1 MRKLYKF
8 IPMLI
13 GVFLL
18 MAIPFNLSG
27 QISSLP
33 FSENWDTDQA
43 PPGWSYF
50 TNSTEGTVEVQN
62 STAYSPDWAVEFNNS
77 SDETSDYFLLAPRTN
92 LDPDGTRMSF
102 FAKAS
107 GAFPA
112 QEIKIG
118 VVTDSTDPAGTYTNL
133 DNFDLTTSFEQY
145 IVDMS
150 PAGFVSGDYFIAITM
165 NWDGT
170 NKTAHVDDFLWEETP
185 TGPILDYDPD
195 SIDFGMVFDG
205 DTSSVETV
213 SLSNYGINTLSV
225 TDVSITGADAVD
237 YFIEEMSATLPFDL
251 TTNSGNELT
260 VDVRFGPQTTATGLK
275 TASLDITHSEG
286 LTSIPLT
293 GECPEG
299 LIQIGYGTETDTHL
313 PMEPFYGYSY
323 SQSIY
328 LQSEIDVADQRI
340 SRVYYQKT
348 NNDEWP
354 DAGQINL
361 YMGHTTQTSLTD
373 WVPVSGLQEVHY
385 EEALPAGDEEGWIEF
400 VLTTPFIYNNTDNLV
415 IAFDENKPSYDG
427 TSDDFYN
434 HTVTEDMSI
443 RYYSDGTNPDPASP
457 PSGTLEQY
465 RPNIRLYFED
475 LPTTA
480 VFSVNPESHDYGTI
494 IVLASASKDFTVQ
507 NTGIGTL
514 TINDI
519 YLGGDNPGEFAL
531 SGLPTFPLDIT
542 NDQADAFDITA
553 DYLPTYDGDANAIIY
568 FDTSEGLD
576 SVMLSGNG
584 YDATIS
590 EVPWEEGFDD
600 PSTTTVP
607 DLTLGWSSILNAS
620 NTYARIET
628 EDMDEN
634 SAPNSVE
641 MYNSSETDGDFY
653 LITPPC
659 TVDPNA
665 AKLRFY
671 ADGEVEDSVIVGVMT
686 DNTDLSTFIP
696 VAEFALTDAYEE
708 FEGYLSSAGVS
719 APYYIAFKAVFSNT
733 YNYIN
738 IDDVAL
744 DPVPATATP
753 VLSSDMW
760 DAGQRPVGYTATSDT
775 YTLENIGQTN
785 LTVSSVTDLS
795 GTPFST
801 TFVAGDVDL
810 PLDGDYEFSFEFTPT
825 ATGTYEEEFIIETNG
840 GNDTITLTGT
850 SDYTLP
856 GDVVEI
862 GWANDDTT
870 STPRLPMEATS
881 LYSYSQSIYLQS
893 EIDMDGQAI
902 QDLKYHQLNN
912 TAMPEDVVIYMGHT
926 DQTTLE
932 NDWYP
937 VNEMIEVYNGSFP
950 TPDAENWVSISL
962 DIPFVYNNADNLIIA
977 FVDNSD
983 NSYTLDEGF
992 YASNVNEDMSRI
1004 TTSSI
1009 SAIDP
1014 ETISTATVKSTRPNV
1029 RLGFGALPT
1038 NPILNLNNHA
1048 WDAGHAPVNMS
1059 TGSGDMFTISNIGGG
1074 TLTVSSITD
1083 ITGTDFSTSF
1093 VAGDVSLDAG
1103 QEYTFSFTYT
1113 PSDIG
1118 TDEDTVIIETN
1129 AGNDTIVLS
1138 GHADYELPEN
1148 MVEIGT
1154 GTETNTHL
1162 PMEPYYGYS
1171 YSQSIY
1177 LQNEINMTDMR
1188 ISKVLYHKNNSDV
1201 WEDAGQ
1207 IDLYIGHTTQDN
1219 LTDWIPLAELQHV
1232 HYEEA
1237 LPAGDSEGWVEFVL
1251 TTPFIYNNSDNIV
1264 IAFDENTP
1272 SYDNST
1278 DEFYN
1283 HTVETDMSIRYYAD
1297 GTNPDPASPP
1307 SGTLEQYRPNVRL
1320 QFEVLPT
1327 EPIFS
1332 VNPEM
1337 HDYGTIIVADTA
1349 SESFMVQNTGI
1360 DTLTINDIYIGGD
1373 DAVQFSIENLP
1384 TFPVEM
1390 TNAQADALDLIC
1402 NYHPNAGGAMSAT
1415 VYFDHSEGLDSIML
1429 SGAGLDA
1436 TITAIPWDEYFDDPA
1451 TTTVPEITLGWSSIL
1466 NSSSSFASI
1475 ETEAASTMSDPN
1487 SVEFYNSSDTDGD
1500 FYLITPPATLDPAG
1514 TRVRFYA
1521 DGDTGNDLVVGIL
1534 TNSSDPSTF
1543 QPIDTFAMSG
1553 SYVEYSTDLSS
1564 VTPAG
1569 VYYVGF
1575 KADWGNTYDYINIDN
1590 VIWEELPTTPVFS
1603 ALPDPVEFAT
1613 EAIGSASAAQ
1623 TVTVRNTGIGNLI
1636 IDTAEIIGTDASDF
1650 SLSII
1655 DALPDTITNA
1665 YDDNMLVEV
1674 TFTPT
1679 DAGLRT
1685 ADIQFTDADANTYLV
1700 NLIGEGMD
1708 ATMYPDT
1715 LVTFDD
1721 GEIPP
1726 PFWSEAEALLED
1738 PITLEGTSSLWT
1750 SDDFA
1755 NNTSNTQSA
1764 KLNIYSTT
1772 RDEWLITSP
1781 IDLGDGINPV
1791 KLEFDL
1797 ALTDYYNNAPPDL
1810 DGDDDKFAVVISED
1824 GGATWEEA
1832 GILRMWDNQGS
1843 EYVYNDIP
1851 MDGEHVEI
1859 MLTGYTGL
1867 VKIALY
1873 GESTESNADNDLF
1886 VDNFELN
1893 VMTPDEIAL
1902 NEAIDSTTV
1911 TPDPE
1916 SISWVEGDDQERVVD
1931 YTVNYPTPFHDSLDT
1946 DLLSDY
1952 MLEMENPLPT
1962 GVTVDVEIDGT
1973 NIGQIVSDGID
1984 TSYWI
1989 SDVSGLARPALNTKL
2004 DEVITL
2010 KVNGLVDIG
2019 VYPMKISAITAY
2031 DTEFDDPVTSI
2042 LLGEG
2047 TSILNVTPVP
2057 DVLPID
2063 ETFETGIPASWTT
2076 EYNGT
2081 DDAEW
2086 TFMDDGE
2093 LGSTT
2098 GDDGYMKID
2107 DGAAG
2112 FSAITNADLITNG
2125 IDMSSNTNGTIF
2137 LEFEHYYNNFTSD
2150 SATVMISNDGGLTW
2164 EQIEMFSNN
2173 VGTSSDPVSESYD
2186 ITSQAAGHNN
2196 VKVRWNYNDAEVNA
2210 NSWSVD
2216 DVHIYEYIPNSEAEI
2231 LVFMIP
2237 DQLSSQISSEDATV
2251 DVVMPYGYD
2260 LTALTPEFVL
2270 SEGATA
2276 YFGVTEQESGVTTN
2290 NFQGSDSNPLIYTVI
2305 AEDDETTKDWE
2316 ISVSTDT
2323 EIGMADGF
2331 KFSVYPNPNNG
2342 VFDLNVNSE
2351 DGFTYEIISA
2361 DGKVISNAS
2370 VKESGLINKRVDIGT
2385 IAPGIY
2391 TLKIVSGSETRM
2403 EKLIIE

>member
-1 MRKLYKF
+1 MRKLYNF

-18 MAIPFNLSG
+18 MVIPFNVSG
-27 QISSLP
+27 QVSGLP
-33 FSENWDTDQA
+33 FSENWDTEQDPQ
-43 PPGWSYF
+43 GWSYY
-50 TNSTEGTVEVQN
+50 TNSAEGTVEVQN
-62 STAYSPDWAVEFNNS
+62 STAYSPDWAVEFSNS
-77 SDETSDYFLLAPRTN
+77 SDETSDYFLLAPRTS

-112 QEIKIG
+112 QQIKIG

-133 DNFDLTTSFEQY
+133 QNFDLSTSFEHY

-170 NKTAHVDDFLWEETP
+170 NKTVQVDDFLWEETP
-185 TGPILDYDPD
+185 TGPILEYDPE

-213 SLSNYGINTLSV
+213 SLSNYGINTINV

-237 YFIEEMSATLPFDL
+237 YFIEEMSETLPFDL
-251 TTNSGNELT
+251 TANSANEMT

-299 LIQIGYGTETDTHL
+299 LIQIGYGTETDAHL
-313 PMEPFYGYSY
+313 PMEPFFGYSY
-323 SQSIY
+323 SQTIY
-328 LQSEIDVADQRI
+328 LQSEINIADQRI
-340 SRVYYQKT
+340 SKIYYQK
-348 NNDEWP
+348 NNSDVWE
-354 DAGQINL
+354 DAGQINI
-361 YMGHTTQTSLTD
+361 YMGHTTQTTVSD
-373 WVPVSGLQEVHY
+373 WIPITELQEVHY
-385 EEALPAGDEEGWIEF
+385 EEALPAGDDDGWVEF
-400 VLTTPFIYNNTDNLV
+400 ILTTPFIYNNTDNIV
-415 IAFDENKPSYDG
+415 IAFDENEPSYDG
-427 TSDDFYN
+427 SGDEFYN
-434 HTVTEDMSI
+434 HTVDADMSI
-443 RYYSDGTNPDPASP
+443 RYYNDGTNPDPASP

-475 LPTTA
+475 LPTTPQL
-480 VFSVNPESHDYGTI
+480 SVNPESHNYDTI
-494 IVLASASKDFTVQ
+494 IVYSTTDQNIHVQ
-507 NTGIGTL
+507 NTGVGTI
-514 TINDI
+514 TVNDI
-519 YLGGDNPGEFAL
+519 YLDGTNPGEFTI
-531 SGLPTFPLDIT
+531 SGLPSFPVDMT
-542 NDQADAFDITA
+542 NDVADAIDITA
-553 DYLPTYDGDANAIIY
+553 TFAPTVEGAASAKVY

-576 SVMLSGNG
+576 SVMLSG
-584 YDATIS
+584 YSFDATITS
-590 EVPWEEGFDD
+590 VPWEEGFDD
-600 PSTTTVP
+600 PGTTTVP
-607 DLTLGWSSILNAS
+607 ELTLGWSNILNS
-620 NTYARIET
+620 SSSWARVET
-628 EDMDEN
+628 EDNDEN

-641 MYNSSETDGDFY
+641 FYNSSDTDGDFY
-653 LITPPC
+653 LVTPPI
-659 TVDPNA
+659 TVDPNSV
-665 AKLRFY
+665 KLRFY

-696 VAEFALTDAYEE
+696 VADFAMIDDYEE
-708 FEGYLSSAGVS
+708 FEAYVSSAGVS
-719 APYYIAFKAVFSNT
+719 TPYFIAFKGVFSNT

-744 DPVPATATP
+744 DPVPVTATP
-753 VLSSDMW
+753 ALSSDMW

-810 PLDGDYEFSFEFTPT
+810 PLDGAYEFSFEFTPT
-825 ATGTYEEEFIIETNG
+825 APGTYEEQFIIETNG
-840 GNDTITLTGT
+840 DNDTITLSG
-850 SDYTLP
+850 SCDYTLP
-856 GDVVEI
+856 ADVVEI

-870 STPRLPMEATS
+870 STPRLPMEASTNW
-881 LYSYSQSIYLQS
+881 SYSQSIYLQS
-893 EIDMDGQAI
+893 EINTPDSAI
-902 QDLKYHQLNN
+902 HEIMYRQLNS
-912 TAMPEDVVIYMGHT
+912 TPMPEDITIYMGHLT
-926 DQTTLE
+926 QTNLDA
-932 NDWYP
+932 DWYP
-937 VNEMIEVYNGSFP
+937 LSEMVEVYSGTFS
-950 TPDAENWVSISL
+950 TPDAQGWVKITL
-962 DIPFVYNNADNLIIA
+962 DNPFVYNNADNLIIA
-977 FVDNSD
+977 FDDNSD
-983 NSYTLDEGF
+983 NMYSLNEGF
-992 YASNVNEDMSRI
+992 YASDVQENMSRI
-1004 TTSSI
+1004 DVSSI
-1009 SAIDP
+1009 ADIDP
-1014 ETISTATVKSTRPNV
+1014 ASPGTATLKSVRPNV
-1029 RLGFGALPT
+1029 RLTFGEQPA
-1038 NPILNLNNHA
+1038 NAELNLNLNS
-1048 WDAGHAPVNMS
+1048 WNAGQSPVNNTIS
-1059 TGSGDMFTISNIGGG
+1059 SEDIFTISNIGGG
-1074 TLTVSSITD
+1074 TLTVSNITD
-1083 ITGTDFSTSF
+1083 LTGTDFSTSF
-1093 VAGDVSLDAG
+1093 VAGDVSLDGG
-1103 QEYTFSFTYT
+1103 QSYSFSFTYT
-1113 PSDIG
+1113 PSAIG

-1138 GHADYELPEN
+1138 GYSDYELPED

-1154 GTETNTHL
+1154 GDITSEPL
-1162 PMEPYYGYS
+1162 PMNAYS
-1171 YSQSIY
+1171 SYTYSQSIF
-1177 LQNEINMTDMR
+1177 LKNEINTSGMR
-1188 ISKVLYHKNNSDV
+1188 ISRLYYRKNNSDV
-1201 WEDAGQ
+1201 WEDAGE
-1207 IDLYIGHTTQDN
+1207 IDIYMGHTSQSS

-1232 HYEEA
+1232 TYEEL
-1237 LPAGDSEGWVEFVL
+1237 LPAGDTAGWCEIIL
-1251 TTPFIYNNSDNIV
+1251 TEPFEYNNVDNLV
-1264 IAFDENTP
+1264 IAFDENK
-1272 SYDNST
+1272 SGSDAYSD
-1278 DEFYN
+1278 DFYT
-1283 HTVETDMSIRYYAD
+1283 HAVQEDMSIYYD
-1297 GTNPDPASPP
+1297 GYTNPDPASPT
-1307 SGTLEQYRPNVRL
+1307 SEDGIIAYRPNVRL
-1320 QFEVLPT
+1320 QFEDIPT
-1327 EPIFS
+1327 TPVFS
-1332 VNPEM
+1332 VTPESS
-1337 HDYGTIIVADTA
+1337 DYGTNILADADTIEF
-1349 SESFMVQNTGI
+1349 SVWNSGLN
-1360 DTLTINDIYIGGD
+1360 TLTINDIYIDGD
-1373 DAVQFSIENLP
+1373 NAAQFTLDSLP
-1384 TFPVEM
+1384 AFPADFSAGY
-1390 TNAQADALDLIC
+1390 TNAHDFIC
-1402 NYHPNAGGAMSAT
+1402 MHNPTTEGNHTAYI
-1415 VYFDHSEGLDSIML
+1415 YFDHSEGLDSVLI
-1429 SGAGLDA
+1429 SGVGYIPN
-1436 TITAIPWDEYFDDPA
+1436 ITSIPWDEYFDDPA
-1451 TTTVPEITLGWSSIL
+1451 TTTVPELTLGWSSIL
-1466 NSSSSFASI
+1466 NASNTYARI
-1475 ETEAASTMSDPN
+1475 VTEAAVTMSEPN
-1487 SVEFYNSSDTDGD
+1487 SVEMYNSNDTDGD
-1500 FYLITPPATLDPAG
+1500 FYLITPPTSLDPTD
-1514 TRVRFYA
+1514 TRLRFYA
-1521 DGDTGNDLVVGIL
+1521 DGDSGNDLVVGIL
-1534 TNSSDPSTF
+1534 TSTSDPSTF
-1543 QPIDTFAMSG
+1543 QPVDTLAMTG
-1553 SYVEYSTDLSS
+1553 SYFEYTVDLSS
-1564 VTPAG
+1564 LTPTG
-1569 VYYVGF
+1569 TYFIGF
-1575 KADWGNTYDYINIDN
+1575 KAQWGNTYDYINIDN
-1590 VIWEELPTTPVFS
+1590 VVWEEMPTTPIFS
-1603 ALPDPVEFAT
+1603 ANPNEVDFGTLALAET
-1613 EAIGSASAAQ
+1613 SAAQ
-1623 TVTVRNTGIGNLI
+1623 TISVRNFGVGNLV
-1636 IDTAEIIGTDASDF
+1636 IDTAEIIGTNAADF
-1650 SLSII
+1650 ALTIN
-1655 DALPDTITNA
+1655 DALPDSISNA
-1665 YDDNMLVEV
+1665 VDDNMTVDV
-1674 TFTPT
+1674 TFSPSFE
-1679 DAGLRT
+1679 GLHE
-1685 ADIQFTDADANTYLV
+1685 ANIQFTDSAANTYLV
-1700 NLIGEGMD
+1700 PLSGEGVD
-1708 ATMYPDT
+1708 ATMHPDT

-1721 GEIPP
+1721 GEVPP

-1750 SDDFA
+1750 DDDFA
-1755 NNTSNTQSA
+1755 NDTDNTLSA
-1764 KLNIYSTT
+1764 KLNIYGTT
-1772 RDEWLITSP
+1772 KDEWLITSP
-1781 IDLGDGINPV
+1781 IDLGDGTSPV

-1797 ALTDYYNNAPPDL
+1797 ALTVWNNNASPDL
-1810 DGDDDKFAVVISED
+1810 DGDDDKFAVLISED
-1824 GGATWEEA
+1824 TGVTWEEA

-1859 MLTGYTGL
+1859 TLTGYTGL

-1893 VMTPDEIAL
+1893 MITPDEIAL

-1952 MLEMENPLPT
+1952 MLDMENPLPS

-1973 NIGQIVSDGID
+1973 NIGQIVSDGTT
-1984 TSYWI
+1984 TSYWL
-1989 SDVSGLARPALNTKL
+1989 SDVSGLARPELNTKV
-2004 DEVITL
+2004 DEVVTL

-2019 VYPMKISAITAY
+2019 VYPMTISSITAY
-2031 DTEFDDPVTSI
+2031 DTEFDDETTST

-2057 DVLPID
+2057 DVLPV
-2063 ETFETGIPASWTT
+2063 EESFETGIPALWTT

-2125 IDMSSNTNGTIF
+2125 IDMSSNTEGTIF

-2150 SATVMISNDGGLTW
+2150 SATVMLSNDGGLTW
-2164 EQIEMFSNN
+2164 EQIEVFSND
-2173 VGTSSDPVSESYD
+2173 VGTSTDPVSESYD

-2237 DQLSSQISSEDATV
+2237 DQLSSQISSDDASV

-2260 LTALTPEFVL
+2260 LTALTPEFIL
-2270 SEGATA
+2270 SDGATA

-2370 VKESGLINKRVDIGT
+2370 VKGNGLINERVDIGT